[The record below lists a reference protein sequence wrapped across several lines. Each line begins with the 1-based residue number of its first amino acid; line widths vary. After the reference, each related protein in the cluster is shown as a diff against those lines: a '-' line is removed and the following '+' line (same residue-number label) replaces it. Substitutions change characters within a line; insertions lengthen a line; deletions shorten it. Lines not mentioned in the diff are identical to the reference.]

1 MSLSHTVVRMAEE
14 AHHSEAAV
22 NPWLV
27 GGVILGGFVFALLAL
42 IAFGGGRD
50 HS

>member
-1 MSLSHTVVRMAEE
+1 MINTLVSLAEE
-14 AHHSEAAV
+14 AHHAEGGV

-27 GGVILGGFVFALLAL
+27 GAVTFGILVAMLLAL
-42 IAFGGGRD
+42 VSFGGGRD